1 MSYNISRSIY
11 VCIHWIRMYLNYVFG
26 NETSESN
33 IYHVI
38 IEYNKIKP

>member
-1 MSYNISRSIY
+1 MYPLNTY
-11 VCIHWIRMYLNYVFG
+11 VRMYMNYVFG